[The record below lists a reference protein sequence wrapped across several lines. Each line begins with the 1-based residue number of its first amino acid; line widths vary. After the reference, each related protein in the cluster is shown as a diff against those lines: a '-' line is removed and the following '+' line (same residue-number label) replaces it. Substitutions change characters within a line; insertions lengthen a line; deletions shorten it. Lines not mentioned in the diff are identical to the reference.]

1 MNATPEVQTSSDEDL
16 WREFLTTGE
25 SKLEKRGRRV
35 LARLPDDPR
44 CKTCNAPFEG
54 IGAPIVRLLLGKRRS
69 KTDPRFCNTCT
80 DFMRTHPGG
89 YEVEITMVFAD
100 VRGSTTIAEDLPP
113 AEFSRLINR
122 FYRVT
127 TDVMLKSDAFIDRLI
142 GDEVVGIFVPGLAG
156 PEHARRAIDAAQDL
170 MRATGHADLSGPWI
184 SVGAGVHTGL
194 SYVGTV
200 GSEMGAMDFTALGDV
215 PNVAAHL
222 ASLAAPGEV
231 IVSEAAIAA
240 VGMDMQA
247 AEHRQLQIKGR
258 REEIAVT
265 VLRVAP

>member
-1 MNATPEVQTSSDEDL
+1 MVATPEMETSSNQDL

-25 SKLEKRGRRV
+25 NKIEKRGRRV

-54 IGAPIVRLLLGKRRS
+54 IGAPIVRLLMGKRRS

-80 DFMRTHPGG
+80 DFMRNHPGG

-100 VRGSTTIAEDLPP
+100 VRGSTAIAENLPP

-156 PEHARRAIDAAQDL
+156 PDHARRAIDAAQGL
-170 MRATGHADLSGPWI
+170 LRATGHADSSGPWV

-200 GSEMGAMDFTALGDV
+200 GSETGAMDFTALGDV
-215 PNVAAHL
+215 PNVAARV
-222 ASLAAPGEV
+222 ASQAAPGEV
-231 IVSEAAIAA
+231 IVSEAAMDAA
-240 VGMDMQA
+240 GLDKHG
-247 AEHRQLQIKGR
+247 AEQRQLQLKGR
-258 REEIAVT
+258 RGDIGVT
-265 VLRVAP
+265 VLRVDP